1 MKKFAMAAV
10 AAAAMSVGVAQA
22 YTVGTFT
29 NGAVVPNVIHNG
41 AGDTTAVGLVSD
53 TGGCVYWT
61 FFDQDSTHVKDGV
74 FNMTAND
81 FQGFVWAD
89 SQYSGVGLAGQ
100 RGYLVFTMSDET
112 ATAGKCPQATTA
124 VAASTTKTLA
134 ANAFHV
140 NTAAKD
146 VAFVPVIDGPLTF
159 DGARTLNNMNAD
171 SLVQVGGALTLGSAA
186 GYTTSA
192 KLYMR
197 YYIDGATGGT
207 DTNVVVWSTGDQS
220 GQHTVYMFNDKQD
233 QFSVNFKLAHT
244 ELDYFDVESIPGRD
258 PSFLDG
264 FLLWPVS
271 NASFAN
277 KKTAAV
283 PATVSVI
290 TYSVISAPAFG
301 AVQTVLGAHKQP

>member
-29 NGAVVPNVIHNG
+29 NGVVVPNVIHNG
-41 AGDTTAVGLVSD
+41 AGDTTAVGLISD

-74 FNMTAND
+74 FAMTAND

-89 SQYSGVGLAGQ
+89 TQYSGVGLNGQ
-100 RGYLVFTMSDET
+100 RGYLVFTMSDENPSP
-112 ATAGKCPQATTA
+112 AGKCPQATALTA
-124 VAASTTKTLA
+124 GSATRTLA
-134 ANAFHV
+134 GNAFHV
-140 NTAAKD
+140 DAAAKD

-159 DGARTLNNMNAD
+159 DGVRTLNNMNAN
-171 SLVQVGGALTLGSAA
+171 SLVQVGGALTLA
-186 GYTTSA
+186 GADSA

-207 DTNVVVWSTGDQS
+207 DTNVVVWSTGDQR

-233 QFSVNFKLAHT
+233 QFSVNFKLAHS

-258 PSFLDG
+258 PSYLDG
-264 FLLWPVS
+264 FLLWPVDRTT
-271 NASFAN
+271 FTLN
-277 KKTAAV
+277 KGTVAAAV
-283 PATVSVI
+283 PTTVSVI